1 MLKRSSLNTNKKE
14 SKQDQKTAVS
24 DITQLSFFCAQNSKH
39 FPSVAYKTI
48 PLGKNKKDYEMEGF

>member
-1 MLKRSSLNTNKKE
+1 MNQCRAKR
-14 SKQDQKTAVS
+14 
-24 DITQLSFFCAQNSKH
+24 QLCLISHSCLFYAQNSKH

>member
-1 MLKRSSLNTNKKE
+1 M
-14 SKQDQKTAVS
+14 S
-24 DITQLSFFCAQNSKH
+24 DMTQLSFFMPKKDTKH